1 MAKVLLIDDN
11 SDIHRFVRLQVGHAG
26 HEFMGAVD
34 GASARAR
41 AFGDRPDVILLDW
54 MLRGDDG
61 VELCRE
67 FKRDERTC
75 LVPIILLTVRSSAK
89 DKIVAFEAGADEYL
103 TKPFHP
109 GELLARING
118 VLRLRT
124 LQRELKNV
132 ETARQTLGALSHHI
146 LNAVQIIMTA
156 VEDALPDDNRG
167 WGFRH
172 TILAQ
177 ARRINDVLDS
187 LGRVLARGEVP
198 ITEYPGVKEGIVD
211 IRDELTARPPES

>member
-11 SDIHRFVRLQVGHAG
+11 SDIHRFVRLHVGQAG
-26 HEFMGAVD
+26 HEFMGAMD
-34 GASARAR
+34 GVSARAR

-61 VELCRE
+61 VELCRD
-67 FKRDERTC
+67 FKHDERTC
-75 LVPIILLTVRSSAK
+75 LVPVILVTVRSSAK
-89 DKIVAFEAGADEYL
+89 DKIEAFEAGADEYL

-118 VLRLRT
+118 MLRLRM

-156 VEDALPDDNRG
+156 GEEAQPDDEHG
-167 WGFRH
+167 WEFRR
-172 TILAQ
+172 TVLAQ
-177 ARRINDVLDS
+177 GRRINDVLDS
-187 LGRVLARGEVP
+187 LGRVLARGELPV
-198 ITEYPGVKEGIVD
+198 TEYPGVKEGIVD
-211 IRDELTARPPES
+211 IRDELTARSPDL

>member
-11 SDIHRFVRLQVGHAG
+11 SDILRFVRLHVEKAG
-26 HEFMGAVD
+26 HEFTGAAD
-34 GASARAR
+34 GASGRAR
-41 AFGDRPDVILLDW
+41 AFDDRPDVILLDW
-54 MLRGDDG
+54 MLRGADG

-75 LVPIILLTVRSSAK
+75 LVPVILLTVRSSPN
-89 DKIVAFEAGADEYL
+89 DKIAAFEAGADEYL

-146 LNAVQIIMTA
+146 LNAVQVIMTA
-156 VEDALPDDNRG
+156 AEDAQPKDEQG
-167 WGFRH
+167 WELRQ
-172 TILAQ
+172 TVLAQ
-177 ARRINDVLDS
+177 ARRINDVLTS
-187 LGRVLARGEVP
+187 LGRVLARGELP
-198 ITEYPGVKEGIVD
+198 IAQYPGVVEGIVD
-211 IRDELTARPPES
+211 IRDELRSGALEL